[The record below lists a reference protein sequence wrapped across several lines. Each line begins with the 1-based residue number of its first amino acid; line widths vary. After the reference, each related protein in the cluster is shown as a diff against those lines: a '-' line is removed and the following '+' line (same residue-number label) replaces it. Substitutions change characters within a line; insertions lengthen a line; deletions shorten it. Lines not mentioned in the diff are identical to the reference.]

1 MSDISKI
8 QMKALDVIAREA
20 GVMGWEWGW
29 VLNPA
34 EQRTEWAWRFEKCRH
49 EPDRHHGGAPELLRK
64 LRKENLLLR
73 DIYIRPAQGKD
84 EDSIMTYRYFVLDDV
99 PVALARQIAAQNR
112 AMAVQT
118 SREGGCQ
125 IWVFT
130 VELLTRRDR
139 LRVQQHY
146 QKKIGS
152 DAGAVS
158 GVQYSRMPG
167 FKNHKRGGQWVNV
180 LRWPTGNRL
189 SVANLLNHPPHPM
202 GAPMPPMGGGGGFAS
217 SAFPVGGVKPPSPV
231 PLHAESIA
239 GKLETAIEKHLLMC
253 GDRSVADWRAC
264 AELLRA
270 GADHDQLIDA
280 LTVLAERKGRHA
292 HDYAALTV
300 CKLMAKS

>member
-1 MSDISKI
+1 VSDISNI

-34 EQRTEWAWRFEKCRH
+34 EQRTEWAWQFEKCRH

-84 EDSIMTYRYFVLDDV
+84 EDSILAYRYFVLDDV
-99 PVALARQIAAQNR
+99 PAPLARQIAAQNR

-180 LRWPTGNRL
+180 LRWPIGNRL
-189 SVANLLNHPPHPM
+189 SVANLLNQPGGASM
-202 GAPMPPMGGGGGFAS
+202 GAS

-231 PLHAESIA
+231 PLLAESIA

-264 AELLRA
+264 AELLRS
-270 GADHDQLIDA
+270 GADHDQLLAA

-292 HDYAALTV
+292 HDYASRTI
-300 CKLMAKS
+300 CKLR